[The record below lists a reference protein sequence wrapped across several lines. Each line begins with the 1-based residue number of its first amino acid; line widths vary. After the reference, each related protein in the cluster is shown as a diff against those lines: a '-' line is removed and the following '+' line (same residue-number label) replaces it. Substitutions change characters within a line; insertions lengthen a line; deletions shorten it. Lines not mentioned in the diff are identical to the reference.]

1 MSPLSFWQPRP
12 AQPHL
17 PLFIFFPG
25 MDGTGKLLH
34 KQIDGLAKK
43 FDIRCMTID
52 SNDRTDWAGLVDR
65 SLDLIDQELAIGQK
79 LYLCGESFGACLAM
93 QVAGR
98 FANSNGTRS
107 ETIVAKL
114 ILINPASSFM
124 RLPWLAWSS
133 ALSGLLPD
141 ALYPT
146 SAKILVNFLIATDR
160 VAFTERQSLVDA
172 MLSVNPQAAA
182 WRLNLLRRF
191 QVHLIVPDII
201 DIPVLLIAGELDR
214 LLPSLLEVK
223 ILQRLLPKS
232 KTTLLPSSGHACLLE
247 KDIDLADLL

>member
-34 KQIDGLAKK
+34 KQIDGLAQK

-65 SLDLIDQELAIGQK
+65 SLALIDQELVAGQE

-98 FANSNGTRS
+98 STEN
-107 ETIVAKL
+107 VAQL
-114 ILINPASSFM
+114 VLINPASSFM

-160 VAFTERQSLVDA
+160 VATTERQSLIDA
-172 MLSVNPQAAA
+172 MLSVQPQAAA
-182 WRLNLLRRF
+182 WRLDLLRRF
-191 QVHLIVPDII
+191 QVHSIVPDII

-214 LLPSLLEVK
+214 LLPSLMEVK

-247 KDIDLADLL
+247 KDIHLADLL

>member
-34 KQIDGLAKK
+34 KQIDGLAQK

-65 SLDLIDQELAIGQK
+65 SLALIAQELVAGQE

-98 FANSNGTRS
+98 STEN
-107 ETIVAKL
+107 VAKL
-114 ILINPASSFM
+114 VLINPASSFM

-160 VAFTERQSLVDA
+160 VATTERQSLIDA
-172 MLSVNPQAAA
+172 MLSVQPQAAA
-182 WRLNLLRRF
+182 WRLDLLRRF
-191 QVHLIVPDII
+191 QVHSIVPDII

-214 LLPSLLEVK
+214 LLPSLMEVK

-247 KDIDLADLL
+247 KDIHLADLL

>member
-1 MSPLSFWQPRP
+1 MSPISFWQPRP

-34 KQIDGLAKK
+34 KQIDGLALK

-52 SNDRTDWAGLVDR
+52 SNDRTDR
-65 SLDLIDQELAIGQK
+65 SLTLIAQELAVGQK

-93 QVAGR
+93 QVASKS
-98 FANSNGTRS
+98 A
-107 ETIVAKL
+107 ETVAKL
-114 ILINPASSFM
+114 VLINPASSFM

-160 VAFTERQSLVDA
+160 VTAAERQCLVDA
-172 MLSVNPQAAA
+172 MLSVHPQAAA

-191 QVHLIVPDII
+191 QVHSIVPDII

-247 KDIDLADLL
+247 KDINLVDLL

>member
-12 AQPHL
+12 AQPNL

-34 KQIDGLAKK
+34 KQIDGLALK
-43 FDIRCMTID
+43 FDIRCMMID

-65 SLDLIDQELAIGQK
+65 SLTLIDKELVAGQE

-98 FANSNGTRS
+98 S
-107 ETIVAKL
+107 ETDIAKL
-114 ILINPASSFM
+114 VLINPASSFM

-160 VAFTERQSLVDA
+160 VAATERQSLIDA
-172 MLSVNPQAAA
+172 MLSVQPQAAA
-182 WRLNLLRRF
+182 WRLDLLRRF
-191 QVHLIVPDII
+191 QVHSIVPDII

-247 KDIDLADLL
+247 KDIHLVDFL

>member
-34 KQIDGLAKK
+34 KQIDSLAMK
-43 FDIRCMTID
+43 FDIRCMTIE
-52 SNDRTDWAGLVDR
+52 SNDRTDWVGLVDR
-65 SLDLIDQELAIGQK
+65 SLTLIDKELVTGQE

-93 QVAGR
+93 QVASR
-98 FANSNGTRS
+98 SGTN
-107 ETIVAKL
+107 IAKL

-141 ALYPT
+141 VLYPT
-146 SAKILVNFLIATDR
+146 SAKVLVNFLIATDR
-160 VAFTERQSLVDA
+160 VAHSERQSLIDA
-172 MLSVNPQAAA
+172 MLSVHPQAAA

-191 QVHLIVPDII
+191 QVHSIVPDLI

-232 KTTLLPSSGHACLLE
+232 KTMLLPRSGHACLLE
-247 KDIDLADLL
+247 KDICLVDLL

>member
-12 AQPHL
+12 AQPNL

-34 KQIDGLAKK
+34 KQIDGLALK

-52 SNDRTDWAGLVDR
+52 SNDRTDWKGLVDR
-65 SLDLIDQELAIGQK
+65 SLALIDQELAVGQE

-98 FANSNGTRS
+98 SAEN
-107 ETIVAKL
+107 VAKL
-114 ILINPASSFM
+114 VLINPASSFM

-141 ALYPT
+141 AMYPA
-146 SAKILVNFLIATDR
+146 SARILVNFLIATDR
-160 VAFTERQSLVDA
+160 VAQSERQSLVDA
-172 MLSVNPQAAA
+172 MLSVHPQAAA

-191 QVHLIVPDII
+191 QVHSIVPDII

-247 KDIDLADLL
+247 KDIHLADLL

>member
-34 KQIDGLAKK
+34 KQIDGLAQK

-65 SLDLIDQELAIGQK
+65 SLTLIAQELVAGQE

-98 FANSNGTRS
+98 STEN
-107 ETIVAKL
+107 VAKL
-114 ILINPASSFM
+114 VLINPASSFM

-141 ALYPT
+141 ALYPA

-160 VAFTERQSLVDA
+160 VAATERQSLIDA
-172 MLSVNPQAAA
+172 MLSVQPQAAA
-182 WRLNLLRRF
+182 WRLDLLRRF
-191 QVHLIVPDII
+191 QVHSIVPDII

-214 LLPSLLEVK
+214 LLPSLMEVK

-247 KDIDLADLL
+247 KDIHLADLL

>member
-34 KQIDGLAKK
+34 KQIDGLALK

-65 SLDLIDQELAIGQK
+65 SLTLIDQELAVGQK

-93 QVAGR
+93 QVASKS
-98 FANSNGTRS
+98 A
-107 ETIVAKL
+107 ETVAKL
-114 ILINPASSFM
+114 VLINPASSFM

-160 VAFTERQSLVDA
+160 VAATERQSLVDA

-191 QVHLIVPDII
+191 QVHSIIPDII

-223 ILQRLLPKS
+223 ILQRLLPKA

-247 KDIDLADLL
+247 KDVNLVDLL

>member
-12 AQPHL
+12 AQPNL

-34 KQIDGLAKK
+34 KQIDGLARK

-52 SNDRTDWAGLVDR
+52 SNDRTDWKGLVDR
-65 SLDLIDQELAIGQK
+65 SLALIDQELAVGQE

-98 FANSNGTRS
+98 LANGNATRS
-107 ETIVAKL
+107 ANVAKL
-114 ILINPASSFM
+114 VLINPASSFM

-141 ALYPT
+141 AMYPA

-160 VAFTERQSLVDA
+160 VAQSERQSLVDA
-172 MLSVNPQAAA
+172 MLSVHPQAAA

-191 QVHLIVPDII
+191 QVHSIVPDII

-247 KDIDLADLL
+247 KDIHLADLL

>member
-1 MSPLSFWQPRP
+1 
-12 AQPHL
+12 
-17 PLFIFFPG
+17 

-34 KQIDGLAKK
+34 KQIDGLALK

-52 SNDRTDWAGLVDR
+52 SNDRTDWKGLVDR
-65 SLDLIDQELAIGQK
+65 SLALIDQELAVGQE

-98 FANSNGTRS
+98 SAEN
-107 ETIVAKL
+107 VAKL
-114 ILINPASSFM
+114 VLINPVSSFM

-141 ALYPT
+141 AMYPA
-146 SAKILVNFLIATDR
+146 SARILVNFLIATDR
-160 VAFTERQSLVDA
+160 VAQSERQSLVDA
-172 MLSVNPQAAA
+172 MLSVHPQAAA

-191 QVHLIVPDII
+191 QVHSIVPDII

-247 KDIDLADLL
+247 KDIHLADLL

>member
-12 AQPHL
+12 AQPNL

-34 KQIDGLAKK
+34 KQIDGLALK

-52 SNDRTDWAGLVDR
+52 GNDRTDWEGLVNR
-65 SLDLIDQELAIGQK
+65 SLALIDQELAVGQE

-93 QVAGR
+93 QVAGKS
-98 FANSNGTRS
+98 AEN
-107 ETIVAKL
+107 VAKL
-114 ILINPASSFM
+114 VLINPASSFM

-141 ALYPT
+141 ELYPT
-146 SAKILVNFLIATDR
+146 SAKILVNFLVAADR
-160 VAFTERQSLVDA
+160 VAATERQSLVDA

-247 KDIDLADLL
+247 KDVHLADLL

>member
-12 AQPHL
+12 AQPNL

-34 KQIDGLAKK
+34 KQIDGLALK

-65 SLDLIDQELAIGQK
+65 SLTLIDKELVAGQE

-98 FANSNGTRS
+98 S
-107 ETIVAKL
+107 ETDIAKL
-114 ILINPASSFM
+114 VLINPASSFM

-160 VAFTERQSLVDA
+160 VAATERQSLIDA
-172 MLSVNPQAAA
+172 MLSVQPQAAA
-182 WRLNLLRRF
+182 WRLDLLRRF
-191 QVHLIVPDII
+191 QVHSIVPDII

-247 KDIDLADLL
+247 KDIHLVDFL

>member
-34 KQIDGLAKK
+34 KQIDGLAQK

-65 SLDLIDQELAIGQK
+65 SLALIDQELVAEQE

-98 FANSNGTRS
+98 STEN
-107 ETIVAKL
+107 VAQL
-114 ILINPASSFM
+114 VLINPASSFM

-160 VAFTERQSLVDA
+160 VATTERQSLIDA
-172 MLSVNPQAAA
+172 MLSVQPQAAA
-182 WRLNLLRRF
+182 WRLDLLRRF
-191 QVHLIVPDII
+191 QVHSIVPDII

-214 LLPSLLEVK
+214 LLPSLMEVK

-247 KDIDLADLL
+247 KDIHLADLL

>member
-1 MSPLSFWQPRP
+1 MSSLSFWQPRP
-12 AQPHL
+12 AQPNL

-34 KQIDGLAKK
+34 KQIDGLALK
-43 FDIRCMTID
+43 FDIRCLTID
-52 SNDRTDWAGLVDR
+52 SNDRTDWVGLVDR
-65 SLDLIDQELAIGQK
+65 SLFLIDRELAVGQE

-93 QVAGR
+93 QVAGQS
-98 FANSNGTRS
+98 AKN
-107 ETIVAKL
+107 VAKL
-114 ILINPASSFM
+114 VLINPASSFM

-160 VAFTERQSLVDA
+160 VAVTERQSLVDA

-191 QVHLIVPDII
+191 QVHSIVPDII

-247 KDIDLADLL
+247 KDIHLADLL

>member
-1 MSPLSFWQPRP
+1 MSPLSFWQPCP

-25 MDGTGKLLH
+25 MDGTGKLLQ
-34 KQIDGLAKK
+34 KQVDGLAQK
-43 FDIRCMTID
+43 FDIRCMAID

-65 SLDLIDQELAIGQK
+65 SLDLITQELAVGQE

-98 FANSNGTRS
+98 LTNNRVTQS
-107 ETIVAKL
+107 ENKIAQLV
-114 ILINPASSFM
+114 LINPASSLM

-133 ALSGLLPD
+133 ALSGLLPE

-146 SAKILVNFLIATDR
+146 SAKILVNFLITTDR
-160 VAFTERQSLVDA
+160 VAATERQSLIDA
-172 MLSVNPQAAA
+172 MLSVHPQAAA

-191 QVHLIVPDII
+191 QVHSIVPDII

-214 LLPSLLEVK
+214 LLPSFLEVK

-232 KTTLLPSSGHACLLE
+232 QTTLLPSSGHACLLE
-247 KDIDLADLL
+247 KDIHLADLL

>member
-1 MSPLSFWQPRP
+1 MQPLSLWQPRP

-17 PLFIFFPG
+17 PLFVFFPG

-34 KQIDGLAKK
+34 KQIDRLAAK
-43 FDIRCMTID
+43 FDIRCMMIG
-52 SNDRTDWAGLVDR
+52 SNDRTDWRELVDR
-65 SLDLIDQELAIGQK
+65 SLQLIATELSANQE

-98 FANSNGTRS
+98 LGAKT
-107 ETIVAKL
+107 AKL
-114 ILINPASSFM
+114 VLINPASSFM

-146 SAKILVNFLIATDR
+146 SARILVNFLIAADR
-160 VAFTERQSLVDA
+160 VAATERESLINA
-172 MLSVNPQAAA
+172 MLSVHPQAAA
-182 WRLNLLRRF
+182 WRLDLLRRF
-191 QVHLIVPDII
+191 QVHSIVPAIT

-214 LLPSLLEVK
+214 LLPSLLEVR

-232 KTTLLPSSGHACLLE
+232 QMTLLPSSGHACLLE
-247 KDIDLADLL
+247 KDIHLADFL

>member
-12 AQPHL
+12 AQPNL

-34 KQIDGLAKK
+34 KQIDGLALK

-52 SNDRTDWAGLVDR
+52 SNDRTDWVGLVDR
-65 SLDLIDQELAIGQK
+65 SLALINQELAVGQE

-98 FANSNGTRS
+98 LEAN
-107 ETIVAKL
+107 IAKL
-114 ILINPASSFM
+114 VLINPASSFM

-141 ALYPT
+141 AMYPA
-146 SAKILVNFLIATDR
+146 SARILVNFLIATDR
-160 VAFTERQSLVDA
+160 VAATERQSLVDA

-191 QVHLIVPDII
+191 QVHSIVPDII

-247 KDIDLADLL
+247 KDIHLADLL

>member
-12 AQPHL
+12 AQPNL

-34 KQIDGLAKK
+34 KQIDGLALK

-65 SLDLIDQELAIGQK
+65 SLTLIDKELVAGQE

-98 FANSNGTRS
+98 S
-107 ETIVAKL
+107 ETDIAKL
-114 ILINPASSFM
+114 VLINPASSFM

-160 VAFTERQSLVDA
+160 VAATERQSLIDA
-172 MLSVNPQAAA
+172 MLSVQPQAAA
-182 WRLNLLRRF
+182 WRLDLLRRF
-191 QVHLIVPDII
+191 QVHSIVPDII

-232 KTTLLPSSGHACLLE
+232 QTTLLPSSGHACLLE
-247 KDIDLADLL
+247 KDIHLVDFL